1 MNALGP
7 FNVSEP
13 LDEAVVA
20 IPDGEQPGGE
30 GAKILFHPETVIP
43 PLELIRQEEFPQET
57 PFRAE
62 RRQVFIQQMT
72 VHLFTDI

>member
-1 MNALGP
+1 MKALGP

-43 PLELIRQEEFPQET
+43 PFELIRQEDSDS
-57 PFRAE
+57 RASS
-62 RRQVFIQQMT
+62 ISASPCS
-72 VHLFTDI
+72 